1 MKKETKLVSS
11 MELVRKFGISYS
23 TLTHY
28 TNLGLLR
35 VVRKNGNKRLYQGNQ
50 AKKRLKK
57 IKKLSTEGYPLKI
70 IKKILSNGDKNEL
83 L

>member
-1 MKKETKLVSS
+1 MEKEAKLISS
-11 MELVRKFGISYS
+11 MELVKKFGISYS

-35 VVRKNGNKRLYQGNQ
+35 VVRKNGNKRLYKINQ
-50 AKKRLKK
+50 SKKRLNK

-70 IKKILSNGDKNEL
+70 IKKILSSRDEK
-83 L
+83 

>member
-1 MKKETKLVSS
+1 MKKEVKLISS
-11 MELVRKFGISYS
+11 MELVKKFGISYS

-35 VVRKNGNKRLYQGNQ
+35 VVRKNGNKRLYKINQ
-50 AKKRLKK
+50 AKKRLNK

-70 IKKILSNGDKNEL
+70 IKKILNNGDEK
-83 L
+83 